1 RIEKYNFPDQEGL
14 KEKAKQDIVTV
25 KARMLKESQTL
36 MAEGKTSLDS
46 KEYGEAIKKFN
57 QALVMAPFNSEAK
70 TLRDSASRDLHLE
83 MKNMYS
89 ESVIEENLGNIE
101 S

>member
-1 RIEKYNFPDQEGL
+1 
-14 KEKAKQDIVTV
+14 
-25 KARMLKESQTL
+25 
-36 MAEGKTSLDS
+36 
-46 KEYGEAIKKFN
+46 
-57 QALVMAPFNSEAK
+57 MAPFNNEAK

-101 S
+101 SAKKKWATIIKADEKTDTYFEKAQMKLRKYEK